1 MMFYETNSAEET
13 FEIARKFGENA
24 KPGDVYTLDGDLGVG
39 KTVFAKGFASGL
51 VVRDVVSSPTF
62 TIVNIYEGG
71 RLGFYHFDVYR
82 IADSEEMFEIGFDDY
97 IYGDGVSLI
106 EWASLIDDILPEKRC
121 DIRIEKNPEKGLDFR
136 RITVDKKGY
145 GSEEI

>member
-24 KPGDVYTLDGDLGVG
+24 KPGDVYTLDRDLGVG

-62 TIVNIYEGG
+62 TIVNIYW
-71 RLGFYHFDVYR
+71 HS
-82 IADSEEMFEIGFDDY
+82 I
-97 IYGDGVSLI
+97 
-106 EWASLIDDILPEKRC
+106 ILMSTGSGTARRC
-121 DIRIEKNPEKGLDFR
+121 LRSGL
-136 RITVDKKGY
+136 TTTYTGTGY
-145 GSEEI
+145 LL